1 MKKLPNMILLKFVL
15 TGSLFLFTS
24 CEKKDNIPDCE
35 EAYKL
40 AKSDFDQGK
49 YIYYEYQYLNQDK
62 SGNEAFKNTLKQKNI
77 KVLFKTKHPASCIP
91 DDSNELEKSKNCYRL
106 QMNLGIESKFGHKF
120 LDSARSEA
128 KKLHGKSK

>member
-1 MKKLPNMILLKFVL
+1 MWEAMQSWINILLHMKKLPNTALLKFVL
-15 TGSLFLFTS
+15 TGSLFLFNS

-62 SGNEAFKNTLKQKNI
+62 SGNEAFKNILKQKNI
-77 KVLFKTKHPASCIP
+77 NVLFKQNILLPVFLMMKV
-91 DDSNELEKSKNCYRL
+91 
-106 QMNLGIESKFGHKF
+106 NL
-120 LDSARSEA
+120 
-128 KKLHGKSK
+128 KKVKIVIV